1 MHGTPPV
8 YFEAAAV
15 IVTLVLV
22 GQVLE
27 LRARA
32 QTGAAV
38 RALLDLSPKTVRR
51 KTADGTEDVPLEQ
64 VAVGDVLIV
73 RPGRIASRPTAK

>member
-1 MHGTPPV
+1 MPDAFPAAFRGHGGTVGV

-27 LRARA
+27 LRARRRITDVHA
-32 QTGAAV
+32 RTKNGAAPQTTTGV
-38 RALLDLSPKTVRR
+38 ARR
-51 KTADGTEDVPLEQ
+51 SCHQGLA
-64 VAVGDVLIV
+64 
-73 RPGRIASRPTAK
+73 